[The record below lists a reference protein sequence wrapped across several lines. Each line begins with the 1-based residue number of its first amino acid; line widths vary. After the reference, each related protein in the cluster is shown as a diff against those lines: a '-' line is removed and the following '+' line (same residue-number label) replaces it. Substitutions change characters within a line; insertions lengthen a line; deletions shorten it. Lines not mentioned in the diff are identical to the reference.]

1 MEEDPMD
8 RPQAAEW
15 LYAAEDAKRRA
26 RRARR
31 AFWVPL
37 VIFGALTLLA
47 TPLYRFP
54 SAPHGGGP
62 TGMVI
67 ARPLGPLGWFAG
79 GFFLRTPWLV
89 SLFWLVALPVGYGLT
104 VLYYHHRAHR
114 RGVAGSV
121 RPYVLTGIGLLAFLV
136 VASAVGRLQPGDLF
150 IRGLTPLLTIALGLL
165 VLAWAERSSP
175 LAIFAI
181 AFLALTLLVDLYD
194 IENLFY
200 RLGVSVPL
208 PAISLIVPGSILVL
222 AGAGFWVASGR
233 RQ

>member
-1 MEEDPMD
+1 MD

-15 LYAAEDAKRRA
+15 LYAAEAAKRRV

-37 VIFGALTLLA
+37 AIFGALTLLA

-54 SAPHGGGP
+54 SAAQGGGS
-62 TGMVI
+62 TGVVI
-67 ARPLGPLGWFAG
+67 ARPIGPLGWFAG
-79 GFFLRTPWLV
+79 GFFLRSPWLV
-89 SLFWLVALPVGYGLT
+89 SLFWLVALPVGYGFT
-104 VLYYHHRAHR
+104 VLYYRRRARR

-121 RPYVLTGIGLLAFLV
+121 RSYVLAGIGLLAFLV

-150 IRGLTPLLTIALGLL
+150 VRGLTPLLTIALGLL

-175 LAIFAI
+175 LAIFAVG
-181 AFLALTLLVDLYD
+181 FLALALLLNLYD

-200 RLGVSVPL
+200 RVGVSVPV
-208 PAISLIVPGSILVL
+208 PAISLIVAGSILVL
-222 AGAGFWVASGR
+222 AGVGFWVAGGR